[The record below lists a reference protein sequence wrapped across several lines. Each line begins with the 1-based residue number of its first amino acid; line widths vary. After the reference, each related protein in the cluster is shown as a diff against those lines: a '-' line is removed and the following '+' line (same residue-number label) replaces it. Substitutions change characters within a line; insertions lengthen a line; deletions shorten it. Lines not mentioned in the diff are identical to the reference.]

1 MVLERRGMPVGMELQ
16 RILLKELDEYG
27 VTVLRDQCAAM
38 SKDLHTL
45 RIEDVPRLSRL
56 VVKAIQP
63 SVGYERTQRIEKEM
77 QKFKILVELKGMSG
91 EKMSEH
97 NTRREVNALVA
108 LGNISRTIGDWEEA
122 IGFYKRSMSRAR
134 PIKYELKEAEALR
147 SLGHIYKRRN
157 NWDDATRYF
166 KKSLALSNH
175 MRDNTGIS
183 DANRGLGYVE
193 WRKGRY
199 EGALEYYGRAMEAA
213 RKAGDDVAVGTTHL
227 EFGLVHSDI
236 GQLEKAKEEY
246 LNAIEVLTAAR
257 EYQQAARAYNNL
269 GDLYL
274 QSEEFDEAIEC
285 FSKCRE
291 ESTKINHQMMIGWGW
306 FNEGECMIKKGDP
319 KGGIEYCKKALVIV
333 EKLDDRIGTYAVE
346 RNLGLGYG
354 LMEDWEESEKHFKR
368 SKEIIEKLDSPFNLG
383 HLLF

>member
-1 MVLERRGMPVGMELQ
+1 M
-16 RILLKELDEYG
+16 
-27 VTVLRDQCAAM
+27 
-38 SKDLHTL
+38 
-45 RIEDVPRLSRL
+45 
-56 VVKAIQP
+56 
-63 SVGYERTQRIEKEM
+63 
-77 QKFKILVELKGMSG
+77 
-91 EKMSEH
+91 
-97 NTRREVNALVA
+97 
-108 LGNISRTIGDWEEA
+108 
-122 IGFYKRSMSRAR
+122 
-134 PIKYELKEAEALR
+134 
-147 SLGHIYKRRN
+147 
-157 NWDDATRYF
+157 
-166 KKSLALSNH
+166 
-175 MRDNTGIS
+175 
-183 DANRGLGYVE
+183 
-193 WRKGRY
+193 
-199 EGALEYYGRAMEAA
+199 
-213 RKAGDDVAVGTTHL
+213 
-227 EFGLVHSDI
+227 
-236 GQLEKAKEEY
+236 
-246 LNAIEVLTAAR
+246 TAAR

-383 HLLF
+383 HLLFEMGRVEKFRGRKKKAMGTFAESKKIFEELGASMFLRRIEREQAGL